1 MIIGLTGGIA
11 SGKSL
16 CSDWFAARAIAV
28 VDADVVARTVV
39 HMGSPVLWEIAT
51 AFGEDVLQ
59 VDGSL
64 NRALLRARAFAD
76 EESRARLNAIMQPR
90 IRERLLQELDGAV
103 QQPYCIL
110 SVPLLLENGL
120 DRLCDAVLAVD
131 VSVQTQLSR
140 GSRRDRQQRDAIAA
154 IIAAQI
160 PRAERLRRSHFIVV
174 SREPERREEMIARA
188 GGRKTVPQ
196 IFIGDTHVGGC
207 DDLHALEAAGK
218 LDALL
223 AG

>member
-39 HMGSPVLWEIAT
+39 HTGSPVLGEIAT
-51 AFGEDVLQ
+51 AFGKDVLQ
-59 VDGSL
+59 ADGSL
-64 NRALLRARAFAD
+64 NRALLRARAFVD

-110 SVPLLLENGL
+110 SVPLLLEYGL
-120 DRLCDAVLAVD
+120 DRLCAN
-131 VSVQTQLSR
+131 
-140 GSRRDRQQRDAIAA
+140 AIVAWEPTRSAA
-154 IIAAQI
+154 A
-160 PRAERLRRSHFIVV
+160 
-174 SREPERREEMIARA
+174 
-188 GGRKTVPQ
+188 
-196 IFIGDTHVGGC
+196 GC
-207 DDLHALEAAGK
+207 DRRHYCGTDSTRRTFAAFSFYCR
-218 LDALL
+218 
-223 AG
+223 

>member
-39 HMGSPVLWEIAT
+39 HTGSPVLGEIAT
-51 AFGEDVLQ
+51 AFGKDVLQ
-59 VDGSL
+59 ADGSL
-64 NRALLRARAFAD
+64 NRALLRARAFVD
-76 EESRARLNAIMQPR
+76 EESRVRLNAIMQPR
-90 IRERLLQELDGAV
+90 IRERLLQELAGAV
-103 QQPYCIL
+103 QRPYCIL

-140 GSRRDRQQRDAIAA
+140 GSRRDRQQREADWVCRGGGRGSGA
-154 IIAAQI
+154 
-160 PRAERLRRSHFIVV
+160 RLRRSHFIVDNEG
-174 SREPERREEMIARA
+174 SSAQ
-188 GGRKTVPQ
+188 TYLQ
-196 IFIGDTHVGGC
+196 
-207 DDLHALEAAGK
+207 L
-218 LDALL
+218 ALL
-223 AG
+223 HQRFLAWNGIVTPMRAHSI

>member
-39 HMGSPVLWEIAT
+39 HTGSSVLGEIAT

-140 GSRRDRQQRDAIAA
+140 GRRGSGRPRERVPA

-160 PRAERLRRSHFIVV
+160 PRAERLRRSHFIVDNEG
-174 SREPERREEMIARA
+174 SSAQ
-188 GGRKTVPQ
+188 TYLQ
-196 IFIGDTHVGGC
+196 
-207 DDLHALEAAGK
+207 L
-218 LDALL
+218 ALL
-223 AG
+223 HHRFLAWNGIVAPMRAHSI

>member
-39 HMGSPVLWEIAT
+39 HTGSPVLGEIAT
-51 AFGEDVLQ
+51 AFGKDVLQ
-59 VDGSL
+59 ADGSL
-64 NRALLRARAFAD
+64 NRALLRARAFVD

-110 SVPLLLENGL
+110 SVPLLLEYGL

-140 GSRRDRQQRDAIAA
+140 GSRRDRQPRDAIPATLSA
-154 IIAAQI
+154 
-160 PRAERLRRSHFIVV
+160 PTPTRERLRRSHFIVDNEG
-174 SREPERREEMIARA
+174 SSAQ
-188 GGRKTVPQ
+188 TYLQ
-196 IFIGDTHVGGC
+196 
-207 DDLHALEAAGK
+207 L
-218 LDALL
+218 ALL
-223 AG
+223 HHRFLAWNGIVAPMRAHSI

>member
-39 HMGSPVLWEIAT
+39 HTGSSVLGEIAT
-51 AFGEDVLQ
+51 AFGKDVLQ
-59 VDGSL
+59 ADGSL
-64 NRALLRARAFAD
+64 NRALLRARAFVD
-76 EESRARLNAIMQPR
+76 EESRVRLNAIMQPR

-160 PRAERLRRSHFIVV
+160 SRAERLRRSHFIVDNEG
-174 SREPERREEMIARA
+174 SSAQ
-188 GGRKTVPQ
+188 TYLQ
-196 IFIGDTHVGGC
+196 
-207 DDLHALEAAGK
+207 L
-218 LDALL
+218 ALL
-223 AG
+223 HHRFLAWNGIVAPMRAHSI